1 MIPKNE
7 ILRSQNER
15 LKDAKGHTKAIILN
29 NIRKTKNRIQILE
42 DQLARMENHKALQTL
57 VEKERAEAEVRY
69 QKSIDQVLQVR
80 HIKETALRLVRSA
93 ANVLI
98 GYNYSGFCIKLTRI
112 SAQVSTPRTLLSREM
127 S

>member
-1 MIPKNE
+1 
-7 ILRSQNER
+7 
-15 LKDAKGHTKAIILN
+15 
-29 NIRKTKNRIQILE
+29 
-42 DQLARMENHKALQTL
+42 MENHKALQAL
-57 VEKERAEAEVRY
+57 VEQERAEAEVRY
-69 QKSIDQVLQVR
+69 QESIEQVLQVR